1 MVRAYFAI
9 SLVIILVFSCEQ
21 KPKQEVQ
28 KELEIESFEEVVF
41 LKSVDNCQ
49 MGDADCAYYKITYP
63 NFTGKNSAPLNEQM
77 NQIKSPAFDPD
88 RRLEPLEDQA
98 AEFLNEYVTYKTEY
112 PNEPYAWYINH
123 QVKVL
128 SEDNEV
134 ILISS
139 EISEYG
145 GGTHPNF
152 AVLYYNIV
160 KSTGH
165 IIKLEE
171 LYDISQQST
180 ISTLLSTQI
189 DPNKNLFSP
198 TILPNENFILKGDS
212 ITFVFNPY
220 EIAPYSEGVIRLTL
234 PRNVQ
239 LTM

>member
-1 MVRAYFAI
+1 MVRIYFVLSLI
-9 SLVIILVFSCEQ
+9 SVFIFSCEQ

-28 KELEIESFEEVVF
+28 KELEAESFEEVVF
-41 LKSVDNCQ
+41 FKSVDDCQ
-49 MGDADCAYYKITYP
+49 MGNADCSYYKITYP
-63 NFTGKNSAPLNEQM
+63 NFTGKNAAQLNEQM
-77 NQIKSPAFDPD
+77 RQIKSPAFDPD

-98 AEFLNEYVTYKTEY
+98 AEFLNEYVSYSTDY

-128 SEDNEV
+128 SENNEV

-139 EISEYG
+139 EIAEYG
-145 GGTHPNF
+145 GGAHPNF
-152 AVLYYNIV
+152 AVIYYNMV

-171 LYDISQQST
+171 LYDLSQQST

-189 DPNKNLFSP
+189 DPDISLFSP
-198 TILPNENFILKGDS
+198 TISPNENFILKGDS

-239 LTM
+239 LNM